1 MSDGYSLV
9 AGLDEAGRGPLAGP
23 VVAAVVI
30 LPPQPKGNWISL
42 MRDSKQITPAQREY
56 ALAHLQESA
65 LAIQVGACS
74 PAEIDDINILE
85 ATRLAMKRAVDSLA
99 LLPQFL
105 LLDAVSLPEVPIPQ
119 KPIIRGDALCLS
131 IAAASIVAK
140 VTRDRIMQDEDAAYP
155 GYGFARHKGY
165 CTPEHLH
172 NLKLLGPCPIHRY
185 SFAPVRDL
193 ASAARQ

>member
-1 MSDGYSLV
+1 
-9 AGLDEAGRGPLAGP
+9 
-23 VVAAVVI
+23 
-30 LPPQPKGNWISL
+30 
-42 MRDSKQITPAQREY
+42 
-56 ALAHLQESA
+56 
-65 LAIQVGACS
+65 
-74 PAEIDDINILE
+74 
-85 ATRLAMKRAVDSLA
+85 MKRAVDSLA

-140 VTRDRIMQDEDAAYP
+140 VTRDRIMQDEDAEYP

-165 CTPEHLH
+165 CTPEHLR